1 MTTGS
6 TSGTG
11 SSAGSVGP
19 GYWADTAAE
28 AVRSLNHTTLPSAVG
43 LGGPADVHAVL
54 GGLVL
59 LTGRLPQALA
69 QLQVFLDREC
79 DAGRIVVVDGE
90 FATDPVAAVSA
101 CAHWLEHAGCAADTL
116 RHTLEQAHATLT
128 WTAST
133 DPPRHH
139 RPR

>member
-11 SSAGSVGP
+11 SSTGSGGP

-28 AVRSLNHTTLPSAVG
+28 AVRSLNHATLPSAVG

-54 GGLVL
+54 GALACL
-59 LTGRLPQALA
+59 AGRLPQALA
-69 QLQVFLDREC
+69 QLQAFLDTEC
-79 DAGRIVVVDGE
+79 DAGRIAVVDGE
-90 FATDPVAAVSA
+90 FTADPVAAVSA
-101 CAHWLEHAGCAADTL
+101 CGHWLEQAGCAADTL

-133 DPPRHH
+133 DPPGPH
-139 RPR
+139 RFH